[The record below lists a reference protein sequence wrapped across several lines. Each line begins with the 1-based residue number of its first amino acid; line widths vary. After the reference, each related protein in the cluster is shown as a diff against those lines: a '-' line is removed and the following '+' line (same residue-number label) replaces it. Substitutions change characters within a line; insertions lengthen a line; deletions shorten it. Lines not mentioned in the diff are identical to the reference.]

1 MPNHVTNI
9 IKLSGDKGKIHAM
22 LQAVQNDTYG
32 IGSLDFGKII
42 PMPESLN
49 IEAGSGTDRGLK
61 AYKGFVEVY
70 TLGGTINMDKLR
82 DIPAESEEIF
92 LRQRTDIDRK
102 DWQLGKTAW
111 HNVQNYGAP
120 TWYEW
125 SIQNWGTKWGAYGY
139 DSGID
144 LTDDG
149 NLWFQTA
156 WSAPHPILEKLS
168 EMYPEITFEHRW
180 ADENIGSN
188 CGQRTYLGGEM
199 IDEYIPDYGV
209 RSIDYAAEVLDA
221 EPADWGLALN
231 KTGTDYIYTG
241 DKDYESIELLGK
253 PALFTNDRLTDKDIP
268 QGLYCYHLRSS
279 DDGDRFCSIEPT
291 VGVNHGGSV
300 IMTEPL
306 DFGKDG
312 YISFTDDSSPNFF
325 GEKQSIDEFIQSAFE
340 QKQGDS
346 EMGGMTLE

>member
-9 IKLSGDKGKIHAM
+9 IALSGDKDKIHAM
-22 LQAVQNDTYG
+22 LEAIQNEEYG
-32 IGSLDFGKII
+32 VGSVDFNKIL

-49 IEAGSGTDRGLK
+49 IEAGSSTDKGLK
-61 AYKGFVEVY
+61 AYRGFVEVY
-70 TLGGTINMDKLR
+70 TLGGTINMDKLK

-111 HNVQNYGAP
+111 NNIQNYGAP

-125 SIQNWGTKWGAYGY
+125 AIQNWGTKWGAYGY
-139 DSGID
+139 DSGME
-144 LTDDG
+144 LSEDG

-168 EMYPEITFEHRW
+168 ELYPEITMEHKW
-180 ADENIGSN
+180 ADEDIGAN

-209 RSIDYAAEVLDA
+209 RSIDFAAEVMDTD
-221 EPADWGLALN
+221 PSDWGLVLN

-241 DKDYESIELLGK
+241 KEYESIELFGK
-253 PALFTNDRLTDKDIP
+253 PALFTNERLTDKDIP
-268 QGLYCYHLRSS
+268 QNLYCYHLRES
-279 DDGDRFCSIEPT
+279 DDGDRFCAVEPK

-300 IMTEPL
+300 ITKEPL

-312 YISFTDDSSPNFF
+312 YLSFTEDTEPNFT
-325 GEKQSIDEFIQSAFE
+325 GEKMEFEEFMRNAPEPQM
-340 QKQGDS
+340 G
-346 EMGGMTLE
+346 EMKL